1 MHESIMDGSMDDIVG
16 LNDFDCSD
24 NNLQGLRVYRAGES
38 THTKKVIK
46 CFK

>member
-24 NNLQGLRVYRAGES
+24 NLQGLRVYRAGES
-38 THTKKVIK
+38 TRTKKVIK